1 MGDEVIRPTKQR
13 LASEYQDV
21 PRAIL
26 NRDQYPC
33 TLPAASRST
42 HDLAYYQS
50 ILNHEYNF
58 APRTVCDVFE
68 VGLDGKGNGITR
80 LYDDELQD
88 YTKNS
93 VDSNA
98 AIRMRIIYL
107 TSIRAKNTTFAS
119 QVSIQKGHAQKL
131 LQAFQ
136 VSAHFVSL
144 LLGEPDYGAPGLHH
158 SLDPR
163 GKLQRQEYMCQHPR
177 WDSHIKLQPCSVYMS
192 VDKITNVITYIVMS
206 GEDDH
211 CIAIAKKRIE
221 DAFPLPTVYQS
232 DISMAPDPF
241 LIHHIIAHESFLQSK
256 QVITK
261 LRHRLYDAL
270 DNVDAYGRGE
280 KSLDRAALRA
290 LTNELHLISQDADS
304 LVSSTEMGTMVVER
318 MSVAHK
324 ILKQESDAALQNAF
338 SLVQDSLEQHVQTL
352 HARRRWLLSY
362 KSRKDIAMN
371 LVFNLVTQQDS
382 ETNMSIA
389 QATKNDSAAMKT
401 IAALTMV
408 FLPATAVSSFFG
420 MAFFNGQG
428 GYLTVTSN
436 WWIFLVTTIPMTL
449 MLFLIWL
456 KWTDFLNALEMVGRS
471 THAGWKLVR
480 LGSRPDD
487 GSDRTRVDSTSS
499 GLSSL
504 EKDVSKIV

>member
-1 MGDEVIRPTKQR
+1 MGDEVVRPTKQR
-13 LASEYQDV
+13 LASE
-21 PRAIL
+21 
-26 NRDQYPC
+26 
-33 TLPAASRST
+33 
-42 HDLAYYQS
+42 
-50 ILNHEYNF
+50 
-58 APRTVCDVFE
+58 
-68 VGLDGKGNGITR
+68 
-80 LYDDELQD
+80 
-88 YTKNS
+88 
-93 VDSNA
+93 
-98 AIRMRIIYL
+98 YL

-119 QVSIQKGHAQKL
+119 QISLQKGHAQEL

-158 SLDPR
+158 SLDSQGR
-163 GKLQRQEYMCQHPR
+163 LQRQEYMCQQPR
-177 WDSHIKLQPCSVYMS
+177 WDSHVKLQPCSVYMS
-192 VDKITNVITYIVMS
+192 VDRITNVTTYIVVS

-211 CIAIAKKRIE
+211 CIEIAKKRIE
-221 DAFPLPTVYQS
+221 DAFSLPTVDQS
-232 DISMAPDPF
+232 PDPF
-241 LIHHIIAHESFLQSK
+241 LVHHIIAHESFLQSK
-256 QVITK
+256 AIITK

-270 DNVDAYGRGE
+270 DNVDAYGKGE
-280 KSLDRAALRA
+280 KSLDRVALRA

-318 MSVAHK
+318 MSAAHRK
-324 ILKQESDAALQNAF
+324 LMQESDAALKNAF
-338 SLVQDSLEQHVQTL
+338 SLVGDSLEQHVQTL

-428 GYLTVTSN
+428 GSLTVTSN
-436 WWIFLVTTIPMTL
+436 WWIFLATTIPMTL
-449 MLFLIWL
+449 MLLLIWL
-456 KWTDFLNALEMVGRS
+456 RWTDILNVLEIIGRS
-471 THAGWKLVR
+471 THAGWELVR
-480 LGSRPDD
+480 LRSRLPDD

-499 GLSSL
+499 GNSSL